1 MNWTSC
7 ARINARRGLPPAT
20 MGAGGQ
26 NPAKNCRRPQSA
38 SNPSSVS
45 GIPKRGMSAGR
56 TPLRPHRVFKPD
68 AGRSGDCPP
77 GRNAH
82 VQFLRRG
89 GRYGYADYACH
100 SRRRSHQQ
108 YAAPDPYSACAWPDA
123 ASICA
128 FTDGADASGA
138 KMSKRAGAMSLLQ
151 YRDEGYLPEAVL
163 NYLARLGWSHG
174 DAEIFSREQFV

>member
-45 GIPKRGMSAGR
+45 GIPKRGMSVGK
-56 TPLRPHRVFKPD
+56 TPPVY
-68 AGRSGDCPP
+68 
-77 GRNAH
+77 AH
-82 VQFLRRG
+82 LATVL
-89 GRYGYADYACH
+89 
-100 SRRRSHQQ
+100 
-108 YAAPDPYSACAWPDA
+108 
-123 ASICA
+123 
-128 FTDGADASGA
+128 DASGA

-174 DAEIFSREQFV
+174 